1 LVFEVLEKESSTNTA
16 FLASNTTTGN
26 QEKENVFSPLLVLTQ
41 VNNNAQNHKTIKK
54 ESGLYHFAILLPER
68 RFLASF
74 LRHIQKNLDSQ
85 YYEGM
90 ADHGV
95 SESIYIH
102 DPDFNGIEFYR
113 DRLPSEWRWNGEKVH
128 MVTEPL
134 DVKDMLTQNP
144 YEMWRDCPLTRL

>member
-1 LVFEVLEKESSTNTA
+1 
-16 FLASNTTTGN
+16 
-26 QEKENVFSPLLVLTQ
+26 VFSPLLVLTQ

-54 ESGLYHFAILLPER
+54 EAGLYHFAMLLTER

-113 DRLPSEWRWNGEKVH
+113 DIDCHRNGGGMGES
-128 MVTEPL
+128 
-134 DVKDMLTQNP
+134 P
-144 YEMWRDCPLTRL
+144 YGYRAIGC